1 MPVVPLVFVQGNAQ
15 AERVP
20 TVAELLTPLA
30 LCGRVEDQQR
40 RAVLMSGVM
49 ADLSWSP
56 WAKPTLHEA
65 DPAWSD
71 VQALIVPP
79 CNAPQ
84 RAAPAP
90 QPRKAGLWLFVSHQ
104 LTELE
109 QGEWVKWSWPFG
121 GQEQLLIGVVETNEP
136 LVLRVHRS
144 FYDEAG
150 RQVPEFLR
158 AYDGLLLLGFSARQA
173 RALVQRIPSKA
184 LLEVVVGAYR
194 QKDELHNP
202 RAHVEKLVRPLK
214 VA

>member
-1 MPVVPLVFVQGNAQ
+1 M
-15 AERVP
+15 P

-40 RAVLMSGVM
+40 RAVLMTGVM

-56 WAKPTLHEA
+56 WSTPTLHEA
-65 DPAWSD
+65 DPAWGD
-71 VQALIVPP
+71 VQALIVAPST
-79 CNAPQ
+79 APQ
-84 RAAPAP
+84 RAAPRP
-90 QPRKAGLWLFVSHQ
+90 QPQKAGLWLFVSDQ

-109 QGEWVKWSWPFG
+109 QGECVEWSWLFG
-121 GQEQLLIGVVETNEP
+121 GQEQLLIGMIETNKP

-173 RALVQRIPSKA
+173 RALVQRTPSKA
-184 LLEVVVGAYR
+184 LLEVVVCAYR

-202 RAHVEKLVRPLK
+202 RAYVQKLVQPLK

>member
-1 MPVVPLVFVQGNAQ
+1 M
-15 AERVP
+15 E
-20 TVAELLTPLA
+20 
-30 LCGRVEDQQR
+30 
-40 RAVLMSGVM
+40 
-49 ADLSWSP
+49 
-56 WAKPTLHEA
+56 
-65 DPAWSD
+65 
-71 VQALIVPP
+71 
-79 CNAPQ
+79 
-84 RAAPAP
+84 
-90 QPRKAGLWLFVSHQ
+90 
-104 LTELE
+104 
-109 QGEWVKWSWPFG
+109 WSWPFG

-173 RALVQRIPSKA
+173 RTLVQRTPSKA

-202 RAHVEKLVRPLK
+202 RTYVEKLLRPLK

>member
-1 MPVVPLVFVQGNAQ
+1 MTVDPLVFVQRNAQ

-20 TVAELLTPLA
+20 TVPELLTPLA

-49 ADLSWSP
+49 ADLSWLLWS
-56 WAKPTLHEA
+56 KPTLHKT

-71 VQALIVPP
+71 VQALIIAPSMG
-79 CNAPQ
+79 PQ
-84 RAAPAP
+84 RAAPVP
-90 QPRKAGLWLFVSHQ
+90 QPRKAGLWLFVSEQ
-104 LTELE
+104 STELE
-109 QGEWVKWSWPFG
+109 QGECVEWRWPFG
-121 GQEQLLIGVVETNEP
+121 GQEQLLIGLVETNEP

-150 RQVPEFLR
+150 RPVPEFLR

-173 RALVQRIPSKA
+173 RAIVQRTPSKA